1 MARNN
6 TVTASFTQASGDGA
20 SGYSESMT
28 AAFTSGDSIKLE
40 GNISHS
46 AEVQY
51 VLSDYGVAQA
61 DGIYFENRDGTNFI
75 TLSLRSGAG
84 SGNNESS
91 LKIAPNGVFCA
102 RLDDSQAALT
112 HIGIQ
117 ADTGPC
123 DFVLCVS
130 E

>member
-20 SGYSESMT
+20 SGYSESMN
-28 AAFTSGDSIKLE
+28 AAFTSGDSIKIE
-40 GNISHS
+40 GNVSHS
-46 AEVQY
+46 AEVEY
-51 VLSDYGVAQA
+51 VLGDYGVAQA
-61 DGIYFENRDGTNFI
+61 DGIYFENRDATNFI
-75 TLSLRSGAG
+75 SLSLRSGAG
-84 SGNNESS
+84 ATWNEAS

-102 RLDDSQAALT
+102 RLDDSQTAIT

-117 ADTGPC
+117 ANTAPC